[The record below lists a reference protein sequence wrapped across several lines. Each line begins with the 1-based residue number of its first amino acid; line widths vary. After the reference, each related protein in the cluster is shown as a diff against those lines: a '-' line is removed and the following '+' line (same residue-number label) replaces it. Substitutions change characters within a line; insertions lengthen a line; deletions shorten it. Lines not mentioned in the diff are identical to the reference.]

1 MERYDPTLEFDT
13 PDEDLTPPQMHD
25 RWESVTN
32 LQASELR
39 DLRDTPEHEAYLDAA
54 SDGREESDGPIPGG
68 PLDDAIH
75 LASTPRGEWGPDEK
89 AEAEEALNYGRRHFP
104 QYKTSAGEDLVDGPP
119 KTTKAD
125 VAHARWGFD
134 LRLGDDWP

>member
-1 MERYDPTLEFDT
+1 MGRYDPPLEFDT
-13 PDEDLTPPQMHD
+13 PDEDLTPKQIHD
-25 RWESVTN
+25 RWERATN
-32 LQASELR
+32 LQAAQLR
-39 DLRDTPEHEAYLDAA
+39 DLRDTREHDAYLEQA

-75 LASTPRGEWGPDEK
+75 LAETPRTEWGADEK
-89 AEAEEALNYGRRHFP
+89 VEAREALNYARRHVP
-104 QYKTSAGEDLVDGPP
+104 QYAKSDGEDLTPGDGV

-134 LRLGDDWP
+134 LREDEWP